1 MSEGFKKLS
10 ASDVIAVEEVRITLA
25 DVVRAKAIYWDACNK
40 LESMLVGEH
49 GYVDKVDSRIS
60 DLIDS
65 LSAATDDPDSAAQVV
80 SNEDAAACIKYV
92 EDFQ

>member
-1 MSEGFKKLS
+1 MSEDFQKLIVG
-10 ASDVIAVEEVRITLA
+10 DVVATEEVRIALS

-60 DLIDS
+60 DLIDN

-80 SNEDAAACIKYV
+80 STEDAEACIKYV